1 MRLLSLALALSVS
14 SALAFASSKTPA
26 QPVQATVMKVERVG
40 PPASNYVGDNP
51 SDAPLQAD
59 VFAYDL
65 SVRANCGTYTGHYES
80 PTDYIPTAFVPNNHV
95 MVRLTKHV
103 MYVDLPG
110 EKEMP
115 MSIVRKH
122 LESGPCDQA
131 RR

>member
-1 MRLLSLALALSVS
+1 MRFLSLALILSMS
-14 SALAFASSKTPA
+14 STLGFASSKPTPE
-26 QPVQATVMKVERVG
+26 PVSATVLKVERVG
-40 PPASNYVGDNP
+40 PPTSNYVGDNP
-51 SDAPLQAD
+51 TDAPLQAD
-59 VFAYDL
+59 VFAYNL

-80 PTDYIPTAFVPNNHV
+80 PTDYIPTAFVPSNHV

-115 MSIVRKH
+115 MSIVHKH